1 MNSKKWK
8 KEAIFAVAMGILTV
22 LLCLVA
28 ADGMIGLDHPPARKH
43 IEYMGA
49 AIFWMGMIA
58 LPLIF
63 HKWVKWRYT
72 LLNLPLYFLLYFP
85 IYDVFLLKHEH
96 LFLDSGGFLPF
107 PTFWGAITTA
117 VVFWSLQSLVYLIVN
132 LIFYAIKRR
141 KLADHDG

>member
-1 MNSKKWK
+1 M
-8 KEAIFAVAMGILTV
+8 
-22 LLCLVA
+22 CLVV
-28 ADGMIGLDHPPARKH
+28 ADGMIGMNYPPARKH

-49 AIFWMGMIA
+49 AIFWIGIIA

-85 IYDVFLLKHEH
+85 IYDVFGLKHEH
-96 LFLDSGGFLPF
+96 LFLDSGGFLPL
-107 PTFWGAITTA
+107 PTFWGAIMVA

-132 LIFYAIKRR
+132 IIFYAKTIQQER
-141 KLADHDG
+141 